1 MEKLINI
8 TGKALSG
15 EWGIDDKEGIGIPVL
30 RTTNFTNDGI
40 VDYSNVITRTIAK
53 KNIADKFLRKG
64 DIIIEKSGGSDN
76 QPVGRVVYFDND
88 ENKYLFNNFTG
99 LLRVKDT
106 TKWLPKYIFYSLF
119 ANYQSGGTRRYE
131 NKTTGLHNLQ
141 TDFYVK
147 DFEIK
152 EISYSEQIEI
162 CELFDK
168 TTDLIDK
175 RKQQLEK
182 LDELVKSRF
191 VEMFGDMKINP
202 NSYEIVKFEECVEYM
217 GDIGSNGANS
227 VVVEH
232 LDMKDEEDYALVVR
246 FLNFT
251 KNDFTDDIKYVSKE
265 AYDFFK
271 KSQIFGGE
279 LIICKIGSAGQ
290 NYVMPY
296 LNRPVSLGLNQIMVR
311 INKKVLMPYLYQY
324 LHTEYG
330 QMLIDGCINGAVTK
344 SITKTE
350 LKKIPIVLPP
360 LELQNQF
367 AAFVEQTGKS
377 KFEIKQSL
385 EKLELLKKA
394 LMQKYFG

>member
-15 EWGIDDKEGIGIPVL
+15 EWGIDDEEGIGISVL

-40 VDYSNVITRTIAK
+40 IDYSNVITRTITK

-152 EISYSEQIEI
+152 ETSYSEQIEI

-168 TTDLIDK
+168 ITDLIDK

-182 LDELVKSRF
+182 FDELVKSRF
-191 VEMFGDMKINP
+191 IELFGDPKQNPKGYPVKEFDEISVLITDGEHATPRRTDKGIYLLSARNILNHALQLDDVDYIDEEEYTRIARRVVPQAGDVLISCSGSIGRCCVVPEELRFQMVRSAALIRFDDTINP
-202 NSYEIVKFEECVEYM
+202 VFAEW
-217 GDIGSNGANS
+217 
-227 VVVEH
+227 
-232 LDMKDEEDYALVVR
+232 
-246 FLNFT
+246 
-251 KNDFTDDIKYVSKE
+251 
-265 AYDFFK
+265 
-271 KSQIFGGE
+271 
-279 LIICKIGSAGQ
+279 LITS
-290 NYVMPY
+290 
-296 LNRPVSLGLNQIMVR
+296 
-311 INKKVLMPYLYQY
+311 
-324 LHTEYG
+324 
-330 QMLIDGCINGAVTK
+330 D
-344 SITKTE
+344 
-350 LKKIPIVLPP
+350 
-360 LELQNQF
+360 ELQRQISMSATQSSQANLFQGKIRKLRGYVPPMELQEQF
-367 AAFVEQTGKS
+367 AAFVEQTDKS
-377 KFEIKQSL
+377 KLEVQKSL